1 MNDSRLV
8 KLDRILNDAR
18 MAADDIAGT
27 LENLAVLYA
36 ELSVARHGGG
46 GEEKRMAATFSTI
59 HAQAVRVV
67 NLLDEIL
74 G

>member
-8 KLDRILNDAR
+8 KLDRILNEAR

-27 LENLAVLYA
+27 LENLAELYA
-36 ELSVARHGGG
+36 TLAAQKPGGG
-46 GEEKRMAATFSTI
+46 AEEKRLAATFSTI
-59 HAQAVRVV
+59 RAQAAQVV
-67 NLLDEIL
+67 SLLDESL

>member
-27 LENLAVLYA
+27 LENLAILYA
-36 ELSVARHGGG
+36 ELAVHKASGG
-46 GEEKRMAATFSTI
+46 GEEKRLAATFSNI
-59 HAQAVRVV
+59 HAQAARVV
-67 NLLDEIL
+67 VLIEEGL